1 MAPNNNNN
9 TNGDQGSEETIS
21 YQAFDSWKNLSQ
33 KKYEAIKR
41 YFAEADHQDILKYL
55 IHLMLHEVIKIDVN
69 NQGEPRFKIIL
80 RRWENN
86 NIVKEEDITNIV
98 RDAFMRSNLSV
109 RELKMIKGVKLSDED
124 IRMIQFPLLL
134 TILSE
139 WAADRDVGLP
149 LSFQELKERA
159 AIEEATSYRKQEHKI
174 HHNYE
179 VFRFLYHIDKLMA
192 ELLPR
197 LIMMQKGNNSTAE
210 MDDSRIISSIVSQL
224 NSSFG
229 PKMIRDA
236 LMEETIEEGGMVK
249 REESEKE
256 EEIQKEKEVEIKV
269 EGEESEKE
277 KRKEGEGKVIEQ
289 IYTEIKSK
297 PVTAR
302 TKGGGD
308 DDGRKPPSTTGM
320 DGGDD
325 DEDKDKDKEKKKET
339 TKPDLVVH
347 KEDFNFVENLVKKV
361 DVPTKPIFHT
371 LTKELAWDLRVKL
384 ELGRR
389 LFPSLMFYFQDL
401 IKPDEF
407 LDPEKL
413 GSRLA
418 SEMVAIVDYYQKSGI
433 NIHELINKMENLKK
447 ENEEYKRSYRN
458 LIFAIN
464 QLRSTLIPCPSCG
477 NHIPVGPNIVG
488 TLITILATRKFA
500 YDILQG
506 STETRVDS
514 NNNNNSNN
522 TNE

>member
-1 MAPNNNNN
+1 MAPNNNN
-9 TNGDQGSEETIS
+9 TNGDQGSKETII

-41 YFAEADHQDILKYL
+41 YFAEADHQDILRYL

-149 LSFQELKERA
+149 LSFKELKERA

-249 REESEKE
+249 REE
-256 EEIQKEKEVEIKV
+256 IQKEEKEVEIKV

-289 IYTEIKSK
+289 IYAEIKNK
-297 PVTAR
+297 PMTSSA
-302 TKGGGD
+302 KGGGG
-308 DDGRKPPSTTGM
+308 DGRKPPSTTGM
-320 DGGDD
+320 GGGDD
-325 DEDKDKDKEKKKET
+325 DEDEDKDKEKKKET
-339 TKPDLVVH
+339 TKQDLVVH
-347 KEDFNFVENLVKKV
+347 KEDFNFVENLVKRV

-371 LTKELAWDLRVKL
+371 ITKELAWDIRVKL
-384 ELGRR
+384 EIGRR

-401 IKPDEF
+401 IKPEEF

-418 SEMVAIVDYYQKSGI
+418 YEMVAIVDYYQRSGV
-433 NIHELINKMENLKK
+433 NIHELINEMEKMRK
-447 ENEEYKRSYRN
+447 EIEEYKRAYRN
-458 LIFAIN
+458 LVFAIN
-464 QLRSTLIPCPSCG
+464 QLRNTLIPCPSCG
-477 NHIPVGPNIVG
+477 YHVPAGPNVVG
-488 TLITILATRKFA
+488 TLITVLATRKFA
-500 YDILQG
+500 YDILK
-506 STETRVDS
+506 SVETENDNS
-514 NNNNNSNN
+514 NNSNSK
-522 TNE
+522 